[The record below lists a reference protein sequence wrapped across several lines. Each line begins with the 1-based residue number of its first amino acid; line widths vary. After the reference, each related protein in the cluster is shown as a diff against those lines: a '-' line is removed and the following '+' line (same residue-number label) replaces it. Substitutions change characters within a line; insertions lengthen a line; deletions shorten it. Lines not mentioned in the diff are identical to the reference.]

1 MSQNNM
7 AIQLN
12 KGVIYLKSITG
23 INAPT
28 YWLRAMSQ
36 RTHFSDNRQ
45 IITVRNSSCGKV
57 MFSQV
62 SVCPQGRGV
71 QPLAGRQPLGRHPPA
86 RYPPGRHTSWADTP
100 PGQTHPLGRHTT
112 PGQTHLLR
120 ADTSPPPR
128 WLLQRTVHILLE
140 CILVLKLR
148 VFARGCN
155 VKFCSGKCPV
165 HNVLFTHY
173 SLIFVRR
180 VILPNCNLV

>member
-1 MSQNNM
+1 M

-62 SVCPQGRGV
+62 SVCPRGRGV
-71 QPLAGRQPLGRHPPA
+71 H
-86 RYPPGRHTSWADTP
+86 PPGRQTP
-100 PGQTHPLGRHTT
+100 PGQTPAGKIHPRQTHPLGRHT
-112 PGQTHLLR
+112 PW
-120 ADTSPPPR
+120 ADTPPLGRHTSSEQTPPPPR
-128 WLLQRTVHILLE
+128 DSY
-140 CILVLKLR
+140 
-148 VFARGCN
+148 
-155 VKFCSGKCPV
+155 CSGRYTSYW
-165 HNVLFTHY
+165 NAFLF
-173 SLIFVRR
+173 
-180 VILPNCNLV
+180 